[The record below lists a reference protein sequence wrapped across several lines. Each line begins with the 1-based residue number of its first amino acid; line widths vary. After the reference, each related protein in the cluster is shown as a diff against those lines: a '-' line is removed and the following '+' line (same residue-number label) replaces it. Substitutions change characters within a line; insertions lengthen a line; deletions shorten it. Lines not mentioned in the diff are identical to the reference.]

1 MKIEDLNCLIKFNK
15 EMKNES
21 VKKNKKKNVRGKN
34 SHKMKSLKPTTL
46 SAAINLELS
55 VMQSEQ
61 FNVLV
66 SYRLK
71 IIKKVSEEQINK
83 NNSVKRNIK
92 IGSLSLGTR

>member
-1 MKIEDLNCLIKFNK
+1 MKIEDLNSLIKFNK

-34 SHKMKSLKPTTL
+34 SHKMKSITL

>member
-1 MKIEDLNCLIKFNK
+1 MKIEDLNSLIKFNK

-34 SHKMKSLKPTTL
+34 SHEMKSLKLTTL
-46 SAAINLELS
+46 SAAISLELS

-71 IIKKVSEEQINK
+71 IIRKVSEEQINK